1 MNNKLLSCLIAA
13 ALGTS
18 VALAPPAL
26 ARGGG
31 GGGGGGHGGGGG
43 MHAGGMGGGGHFGG
57 FGGGHFAGGS
67 FGHGGFGHGGFSP
80 RFSRFAFHDRFH
92 HRFHRF
98 GFFGAPYDYG
108 YYDGCWRQA
117 WTSYGPQW
125 INACGDY
132 AYGY

>member
-1 MNNKLLSCLIAA
+1 MNNKLLSCLIAT
-13 ALGTS
+13 ALGTT
-18 VALAPPAL
+18 VALAPPAF
-26 ARGGG
+26 ARGG

-43 MHAGGMGGGGHFGG
+43 MHGGGMGGGGHFGG

-67 FGHGGFGHGGFSP
+67 FGHGGFSP
-80 RFSRFAFHDRFH
+80 RGSRFAFHDGFH
-92 HRFHRF
+92 HRRF
-98 GFFGAPYDYG
+98 GFYGAPYGYA

-117 WTSYGPQW
+117 WTAYGPQW